1 MTNPVKSFGENL
13 IKLGEKLVGEANTE
27 LTIEEKENT
36 HDVKLAEGVT
46 EEGVRFISED
56 ESWTVGSEV
65 FVEVDGETVLA
76 PIGEHVLTDGS
87 VIVVEV
93 EGIISEYRATEEVK
107 EEVTED
113 VEVEEKV
120 EQEKEA
126 VNPKS
131 VIDRTEREIKF
142 ENEVESLK
150 AEISELKSNTEALT
164 ESVTNTLA
172 ELTKNITE
180 LAAPA
185 DSITLNAEVKETVKR
200 EPVDLSA
207 MNTEEKINH
216 FNKQFNTFK

>member
-27 LTIEEKENT
+27 LTKEEKENT
-36 HDVKLAEGVT
+36 HNVKLAEGVT
-46 EEGVRFISED
+46 EEGVRVYSED

-65 FVEVDGETVLA
+65 FVEVDGERVLA
-76 PIGEHVLTDGS
+76 PIGEHVLADGS
-87 VIVVEV
+87 VLVVEV
-93 EGIISEYRATEEVK
+93 EGILSEYRETEEVK
-107 EEVTED
+107 ED
-113 VEVEEKV
+113 VDVEEKV

-185 DSITLNAEVKETVKR
+185 DSITLNAEVKETVNK

-207 MNTEEKINH
+207 MNTQEKIVH

>member
-27 LTIEEKENT
+27 LTKEEKENT
-36 HDVKLAEGVT
+36 HNVKLAEGVT
-46 EEGVRFISED
+46 EEGVRVYSED
-56 ESWTVGSEV
+56 ESWKVGSEV
-65 FVEVDGETVLA
+65 FVEIDGERVLA
-76 PIGEHVLTDGS
+76 PIGEHVLADGS
-87 VIVVEV
+87 VLVVEV
-93 EGIISEYRATEEVK
+93 EGILSEYRETEEVK
-107 EEVTED
+107 EDVE

-185 DSITLNAEVKETVKR
+185 DSITLNAEVKETVKK

-207 MNTEEKINH
+207 MNTQEKIVH

>member
-27 LTIEEKENT
+27 LTKEEKENT
-36 HDVKLAEGVT
+36 HNVKLAEGVT
-46 EEGVRFISED
+46 EEGVRVYSED
-56 ESWTVGSEV
+56 ESWKVGSEV
-65 FVEVDGETVLA
+65 FVEVDGERVLA
-76 PIGEHVLTDGS
+76 PIGEHVLADGS
-87 VIVVEV
+87 VLVVEV
-93 EGIISEYRATEEVK
+93 EGILSEYRETEEVK
-107 EEVTED
+107 EDVE

-150 AEISELKSNTEALT
+150 AEILELKSNTEALT

-185 DSITLNAEVKETVKR
+185 DSITLNAEIKETVKK

-207 MNTEEKINH
+207 MNTQEKIH
-216 FNKQFNTFK
+216 FYNKQFNTFK

>member
-27 LTIEEKENT
+27 LTKEEKENT
-36 HDVKLAEGVT
+36 HNVKLAEGVT
-46 EEGVRFISED
+46 EEGVRVYSED

-65 FVEVDGETVLA
+65 FVEVDGERVLA
-76 PIGEHVLTDGS
+76 PIGEHVLADGS
-87 VIVVEV
+87 VLVVEV
-93 EGIISEYRATEEVK
+93 EGIISEYRETEEVK
-107 EEVTED
+107 EDVD

-185 DSITLNAEVKETVKR
+185 DSITLNAEAKETVKK

-207 MNTEEKINH
+207 MNTQEKIVH

>member
-27 LTIEEKENT
+27 LTKEEKENT
-36 HDVKLAEGVT
+36 HNVKLAEGVT
-46 EEGVRFISED
+46 EED
-56 ESWTVGSEV
+56 
-65 FVEVDGETVLA
+65 VD
-76 PIGEHVLTDGS
+76 
-87 VIVVEV
+87 
-93 EGIISEYRATEEVK
+93 
-107 EEVTED
+107 
-113 VEVEEKV
+113 VEEKV

-185 DSITLNAEVKETVKR
+185 DSITLNAEVKETVNK

-207 MNTEEKINH
+207 MNTQEKIVH

>member
-27 LTIEEKENT
+27 LTKEEKENT
-36 HDVKLAEGVT
+36 HNVKLAEGVT
-46 EEGVRFISED
+46 EEGVRVYSED
-56 ESWTVGSEV
+56 ESWKVGSEV
-65 FVEVDGETVLA
+65 FVEIDGERVLA
-76 PIGEHVLTDGS
+76 PIGEHVLADGS
-87 VIVVEV
+87 VLVVEV
-93 EGIISEYRATEEVK
+93 EGIISEYRETEEVK
-107 EEVTED
+107 EDVD

-150 AEISELKSNTEALT
+150 AEILELKSNTEALT

-185 DSITLNAEVKETVKR
+185 DSITLNAEIKETVKK

-207 MNTEEKINH
+207 MNTQEKIH
-216 FNKQFNTFK
+216 FYNKQFNTFK

>member
-27 LTIEEKENT
+27 LTKEEKENT
-36 HDVKLAEGVT
+36 HNVKLAEGVT
-46 EEGVRFISED
+46 EEGVRVYSED
-56 ESWTVGSEV
+56 ESWKVGSEV
-65 FVEVDGETVLA
+65 FVEIDGERVLA
-76 PIGEHVLTDGS
+76 PIGEHVLADGS
-87 VIVVEV
+87 VLVVEV
-93 EGIISEYRATEEVK
+93 EGIISEYRETEEVK
-107 EEVTED
+107 EDVE

-164 ESVTNTLA
+164 ESVTNTLS

-185 DSITLNAEVKETVKR
+185 DSITLNAEIKETVKK

-207 MNTEEKINH
+207 MNTQEKIH
-216 FNKQFNTFK
+216 FYNKQFNTFK

>member
-27 LTIEEKENT
+27 LTKEEKENT
-36 HDVKLAEGVT
+36 HNVKLAEGVT
-46 EEGVRFISED
+46 EEGVRVYSED

-65 FVEVDGETVLA
+65 FVEIDGERVLA
-76 PIGEHVLTDGS
+76 PIGEHVLADGS
-87 VIVVEV
+87 VLVVEV
-93 EGIISEYRATEEVK
+93 EGILSEYRETEEVK
-107 EEVTED
+107 EDVE

-150 AEISELKSNTEALT
+150 AEILELKSNTEALT

-185 DSITLNAEVKETVKR
+185 DSITLNAEVKETVKK

-207 MNTEEKINH
+207 MNTQEKIVH

>member
-27 LTIEEKENT
+27 LTKEEKENT
-36 HDVKLAEGVT
+36 HNVKLAEGVT
-46 EEGVRFISED
+46 EEGVRVYSED
-56 ESWTVGSEV
+56 ESWKVGSEV
-65 FVEVDGETVLA
+65 FVEVDGERVLA
-76 PIGEHVLTDGS
+76 PIGEHVLADGS
-87 VIVVEV
+87 VLVVEV
-93 EGIISEYRATEEVK
+93 EGILSEYRETEEVK
-107 EEVTED
+107 EDVD

-185 DSITLNAEVKETVKR
+185 DSITLNAEVKETVKK

-207 MNTEEKINH
+207 MNTQEKIH
-216 FNKQFNTFK
+216 FYNKQFNTFK

>member
-1 MTNPVKSFGENL
+1 MRL
-13 IKLGEKLVGEANTE
+13 
-27 LTIEEKENT
+27 IEEKENT
-36 HDVKLAEGVT
+36 HNVKLAEGVT
-46 EEGVRFISED
+46 EEGVRVYSED
-56 ESWTVGSEV
+56 ESWKVGSEV
-65 FVEVDGETVLA
+65 FVEVDGERVLA
-76 PIGEHVLTDGS
+76 PIGEHVLADGS
-87 VIVVEV
+87 VLVVEV
-93 EGIISEYRATEEVK
+93 EGIISEYRETEEVK
-107 EEVTED
+107 EDVE

-172 ELTKNITE
+172 ELTKSITE

-185 DSITLNAEVKETVKR
+185 DSITLNAEVKETVKK

-207 MNTEEKINH
+207 MNTQEKIVH

>member
-1 MTNPVKSFGENL
+1 M
-13 IKLGEKLVGEANTE
+13 
-27 LTIEEKENT
+27 
-36 HDVKLAEGVT
+36 
-46 EEGVRFISED
+46 
-56 ESWTVGSEV
+56 
-65 FVEVDGETVLA
+65 LA
-76 PIGEHVLTDGS
+76 PIGEHVLADGS
-87 VIVVEV
+87 VLVVEV
-93 EGIISEYRATEEVK
+93 EGIISEYRETEEVK
-107 EEVTED
+107 EDVE

-150 AEISELKSNTEALT
+150 AEILELKSNTEALT
-164 ESVTNTLA
+164 ESVTNTLS

-185 DSITLNAEVKETVKR
+185 DSITLNAEVKETVNK

-207 MNTEEKINH
+207 MNTQEKIVH

>member
-27 LTIEEKENT
+27 LTKEEKENT
-36 HDVKLAEGVT
+36 HNVKLAEGVT
-46 EEGVRFISED
+46 EEGVRVYSED
-56 ESWTVGSEV
+56 ESWKVGSEV
-65 FVEVDGETVLA
+65 FVEVDGERVLA
-76 PIGEHVLTDGS
+76 PIGEHVLADGS
-87 VIVVEV
+87 VLVVEV
-93 EGIISEYRATEEVK
+93 EGIISEYRET
-107 EEVTED
+107 EEVTEEVD
-113 VEVEEKV
+113 VEEKV

-185 DSITLNAEVKETVKR
+185 DSITLNAEIKETVKK

-207 MNTEEKINH
+207 MNTQEKIH
-216 FNKQFNTFK
+216 FYNKQFNTFK

>member
-27 LTIEEKENT
+27 LTKEEKENT
-36 HDVKLAEGVT
+36 HNVKLAEGVT
-46 EEGVRFISED
+46 EEGVRVYSED
-56 ESWTVGSEV
+56 ESWKVGSEV
-65 FVEVDGETVLA
+65 FVEVDGERVLA
-76 PIGEHVLTDGS
+76 PIGEHVLADGS
-87 VIVVEV
+87 VLVVEV
-93 EGIISEYRATEEVK
+93 EGILSEYRETEEVK
-107 EEVTED
+107 ED
-113 VEVEEKV
+113 VDVEEKV

-185 DSITLNAEVKETVKR
+185 DSITLNAEVKETVNK

-207 MNTEEKINH
+207 MNTQEKIVH

>member
-27 LTIEEKENT
+27 LTKEEKENT
-36 HDVKLAEGVT
+36 HNVKLAEGVT
-46 EEGVRFISED
+46 EEGVRVYSED

-65 FVEVDGETVLA
+65 FVEVDGERVLA
-76 PIGEHVLTDGS
+76 PIGEHVLADGS
-87 VIVVEV
+87 VLVVEV
-93 EGIISEYRATEEVK
+93 EGILSEYRETEEVK
-107 EEVTED
+107 ED

-185 DSITLNAEVKETVKR
+185 DSITLNAEVKETVNK

-207 MNTEEKINH
+207 MNTQEKIVH